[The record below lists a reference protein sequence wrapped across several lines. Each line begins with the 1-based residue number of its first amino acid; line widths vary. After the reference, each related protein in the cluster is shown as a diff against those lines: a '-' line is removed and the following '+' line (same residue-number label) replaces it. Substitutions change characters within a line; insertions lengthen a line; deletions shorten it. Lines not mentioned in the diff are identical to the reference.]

1 MNRHRSVRPLLR
13 KLHLVLGLTVGLWVA
28 MTALTG
34 SVLVFGDGIDRTL
47 NRRLLSVEPQA
58 GAVAM
63 DTAVARVRATFTD
76 RRLAAVQLPQAL
88 YEPLVFRVGDTPTTD
103 VYVNPYSGEILGSR
117 AQYGGAIG
125 FLWDLHVHLL
135 AGEAGETVAGLLALA
150 FLVMLVTGILL
161 WWPGRARLQ
170 EAFAIRWGRGGS
182 RRMFDLH
189 RVAGAIAA
197 PWLLI
202 AALTGSLLVFYS
214 LATPLLVASLGGPA
228 RAPLP
233 TVAAPPDASALPLSV
248 LLAHAEQALPDARAT
263 RVTFPTMD
271 SAVMVIR
278 RRHDA
283 NSHPNGRSFVAVNAY
298 TGEILQVHNWRRA
311 GLGLRVADYEYP
323 LHIGAAF
330 GLPGRILALIAGLVP
345 AVLLFTGS
353 WLWWR
358 KRKLRQLQRIR
369 SRAPGVH
376 GCDEL

>member
-1 MNRHRSVRPLLR
+1 MKRRARIRQILR

-34 SVLVFGDGIDRTL
+34 SVLVFGDGIDSAL
-47 NRRLLSVEPQA
+47 NRQLLSVEARARPT
-58 GAVAM
+58 AV
-63 DTAVARVRATFTD
+63 DTAVGSVRGAFAH
-76 RRLAAVQLPQAL
+76 RPLRGVQLPQAPH
-88 YEPLVFRVGDTPTTD
+88 EPLVFRLGGAQATD
-103 VYVNPYSGEILGSR
+103 VYVNPYTGKILGSR
-117 AQYGGAIG
+117 AQYGGVIG

-135 AGEAGETVAGLLALA
+135 TGEAGETVAGLLALA
-150 FLVMLVTGILL
+150 FLVMLVTGIVL
-161 WWPGRARLQ
+161 WWPGRARLK
-170 EAFAIRWGRGGS
+170 EAFAIRWRRGS
-182 RRMFDLH
+182 PRRMFDLH
-189 RVAGAIAA
+189 RVAGAVAA

-233 TVAAPPDASALPLSV
+233 TIAAPPKASALPLSV
-248 LLAHAEQALPDARAT
+248 LLAHAEWALPEARST
-263 RVTFPTMD
+263 RVTFPATD

-298 TGEILQVHNWRRA
+298 TGEILQVHDWRRA

-330 GLPGRILALIAGLVP
+330 GLPGRILVLIAGLVP
-345 AVLLFTGS
+345 ALLWATGT
-353 WLWWR
+353 WLWWH
-358 KRKLRQLQRIR
+358 KRKSRGLQRNIVG
-369 SRAPGVH
+369 SRHARTR
-376 GCDEL
+376 